1 MMFENFSIRVKLRS
15 AFLTMTALV
24 VCVSAMSLYSSSQ
37 SSRSFTSYLDGV
49 NARANVAAQLRAA
62 VDRRAIAARNI
73 VLVTKNDDLA
83 LEKADVERAH
93 ADVRTYL
100 TELKRLVARPDANDQ
115 ARALVARID
124 QVEQAYAPVAEGILT
139 LEAAGKRTEAIVK
152 MNDECRPLLAKL
164 TQATDE
170 YAALTRNRE
179 AQIAENYESNY
190 TAQRNLQVAMC
201 IAAVLLALGA
211 AALITRSIVEPISRA
226 VQIART
232 VARGD
237 LRTRVT
243 VKGRDETAA
252 LLRALQEMNDRL
264 TSTVGQV
271 RDSSSAVAGAAREIA
286 TGNTD
291 LSQRT
296 EQQAAS
302 LEETAASMEEL
313 SSTVKANSDSAIQA
327 AKLASNASDIAEQ
340 GNAVVRRVTATMQG
354 ISESST
360 EISNITA
367 IIEGIA
373 FQTNIL
379 ALNAAVEAARAG
391 EQGRGFAVVASEVRN
406 LAQRSSSAAKEI
418 KVLIDTSVQKVRD
431 GATFTSEAG
440 DTMAEVTKAVVKV
453 TDIMQEISAASS
465 EQSRGIEQINQAITQ
480 MDQVTQQNAALVE
493 QAAAAAQALQDQGN
507 HLTQAVAFFSIE
519 ESRGLTAM
527 TPRRSVTTTLPAS
540 LRNNRAS
547 TPQSAPAI
555 RTNPKPNLRAAPRVQ
570 TIEGWEAF

>member
-1 MMFENFSIRVKLRS
+1 MLENFSIRVKLRS
-15 AFLTMTALV
+15 AFLTMTAVV
-24 VCVSAMSLYSSSQ
+24 VCVSAMSLYSSNQ

-73 VLVTKNDDLA
+73 VLVTKDDDLA
-83 LEKADVERAH
+83 LEKTEVTRAH
-93 ADVRTYL
+93 ADVQTHL
-100 TELKRLVARPDANDQ
+100 TELKRLVAKPDASDQ
-115 ARALVARID
+115 ARVVIARID
-124 QVEQAYAPVAEGILT
+124 QIEQAYAPVAEGILA
-139 LEAAGKRTEAIVK
+139 LETAGKRAEAIVK

-170 YAALTRNRE
+170 YAALTRKRE
-179 AQIAENYESNY
+179 SQIAEEYAGNYA
-190 TAQRNLQVAMC
+190 AQRNLQVAMC

-211 AALITRSIVEPISRA
+211 AALITRSIVDPISRA

-243 VKGRDETAA
+243 IKGRDETAA
-252 LLRALQEMNDRL
+252 LLRALQEMNARL

-286 TGNTD
+286 TGNTN

-327 AKLASNASDIAEQ
+327 VKLTSIASDIAER
-340 GNAVVRRVTATMQG
+340 GNTVVRRVAETMQG

-418 KVLIDTSVQKVRD
+418 KVLIDTSVQKVRA

-440 DTMAEVTKAVVKV
+440 DTMEEVTKAVVKV
-453 TDIMQEISAASS
+453 TDIMKEISAATS

-493 QAAAAAQALQDQGN
+493 EAAAAAHALQDQGDD
-507 HLTQAVAFFSIE
+507 LTQAVAFFSIE
-519 ESRGLTAM
+519 ESHGLAEM
-527 TPRRSVTTTLPAS
+527 TPRHSVTSTAPKK
-540 LRNNRAS
+540 RAVA
-547 TPQSAPAI
+547 PQSALVV
-555 RTNPKPNLRAAPRVQ
+555 RTNPKPKLHTEPQIQPA
-570 TIEGWEAF
+570 EGWEAF